1 MPSTTLMPSG
11 RRIDMHNCMENRDR
25 RYVPK
30 VNRYA
35 LRILS
40 LAKALER
47 EREAPPGIS
56 VGSHTWFCRSSISLV
71 TARRLRIIFST
82 LSLTPPSVF
91 RCRDPLRDSGSGVVQ
106 KFRRFSVPQN
116 SFRFRASDTTKPT
129 VNTVVV
135 VVAL

>member
-1 MPSTTLMPSG
+1 
-11 RRIDMHNCMENRDR
+11 MHNCMENRDR

-56 VGSHTWFCRSSISLV
+56 VGSDTPFQYLTSYGETAANYVFNTIPDSSL
-71 TARRLRIIFST
+71 RLPMS
-82 LSLTPPSVF
+82 
-91 RCRDPLRDSGSGVVQ
+91 
-106 KFRRFSVPQN
+106 
-116 SFRFRASDTTKPT
+116 
-129 VNTVVV
+129 
-135 VVAL
+135 